1 MAMTTKDSIGALR
14 KAHEETAA
22 IVDGLDEKQ
31 LAAQSGAA
39 EWTVAQVLSHLG
51 SASEIARST
60 LLAGKRDPEEAQPV
74 WDRWNAMTPSEQASN
89 FVEFERRLVE
99 ALEDLDDEELASK
112 KIDVGFLP
120 SPIDVGFFVGMRL
133 SEVALHRWDVDVAFD
148 GDATVRPYLLPYV
161 LEQLPLFAGFFA
173 KPIGETGKVGIQT
186 SEPSRHYLLELREDA
201 AFLWEET
208 QPPTGAGTRL
218 EMPAE
223 SLLRLTAGRL
233 STERTP
239 STVTVRGELSLDD
252 VRKVFPGY

>member
-1 MAMTTKDSIGALR
+1 MAGRTKDSIGALR

-31 LAAQSGAA
+31 LAAQSGSA

-51 SASEIARST
+51 SGSEIARTT
-60 LLAGKRDPEEAQPV
+60 LLAGRRDPEEAQPV
-74 WDRWNAMTPSEQASN
+74 WDRWNAMTPRQQASS
-89 FVEFERRLVE
+89 FVECERRLVD
-99 ALEDLDDEELASK
+99 ALEALDDEELSSK
-112 KIDVGFLP
+112 EIDVGFLP
-120 SPIDVGFFVGMRL
+120 APIDVGFFVGMRL

-148 GDATVRPYLLPYV
+148 GGATVRPYLLPYV
-161 LEQLPLFAGFFA
+161 LDQLPLFAGFFA
-173 KPIGETGKVGIQT
+173 KPVGKAAKVAIET
-186 SEPSRHYLLELREDA
+186 SEPSRHYLLELREDE

-208 QPPTGAGTRL
+208 EPPTGAATKV

-239 STVTVRGELSLDD
+239 SNVTVQGELSLDD
-252 VRKVFPGY
+252 IRKVFPGY

>member
-1 MAMTTKDSIGALR
+1 MAVTTKDSIGALR

-22 IVDGLDEKQ
+22 IVDGLDDKQ

-51 SASEIARST
+51 SASEIARNT
-60 LLAGKRDPEEAQPV
+60 LLAGKRDPEEAQPT
-74 WDRWNAMTPSEQASN
+74 WDRWNAMTPREQASN
-89 FVEFERRLVE
+89 FVEYERRLVD
-99 ALEDLDDEELASK
+99 ALEALDDEELSSK
-112 KIDVGFLP
+112 EIDVGFLP
-120 SPIDVGFFVGMRL
+120 APIDVGFFVGMRL

-161 LEQLPLFAGFFA
+161 LDRLPLFAGFFA
-173 KPIGETGKVGIQT
+173 KPLGKAGKVAIET
-186 SEPSRHYLLELREDA
+186 SEPARHYLLELREDE

-208 QPPTGAGTRL
+208 TPPTGAATKV

-233 STERTP
+233 ATERTP
-239 STVTVRGELSLDD
+239 SSVTVQGELSLDD
-252 VRKVFPGY
+252 IRKVFPGY